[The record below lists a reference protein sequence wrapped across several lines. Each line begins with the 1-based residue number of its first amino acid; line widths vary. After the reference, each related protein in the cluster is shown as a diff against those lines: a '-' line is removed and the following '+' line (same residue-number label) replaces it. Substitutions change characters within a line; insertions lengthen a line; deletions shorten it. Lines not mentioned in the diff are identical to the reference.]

1 MHEETQGKL
10 YDLKYPV
17 IGTSDFI
24 VVSTTRP
31 ETMLGD
37 TAVAVNAN
45 DERYRHLH
53 GAKIL
58 LPLMNREIP
67 VIVDELANPEFGT
80 GAVKVTPAHDPNDF
94 QAGLRH
100 DLPQITVIDEIG
112 QDERAGR
119 SRTRD
124 WTASRRARACCTTWR
139 SRACWWASRTTCWRS
154 ANATAA
160 KPSSSPAFDAVV
172 RGREPQG
179 EGWQSEPGRARHSG
193 GRGRAGTL
201 HPGKLQ
207 AGLPELD
214 DQHSRLVHLAPA
226 LVGTPHSG
234 LALRASAT
242 RSWWRARLRRSAPS
256 CGSAR
261 LEQDADVLDTWF
273 SSGLLP
279 MSAMGWPGK
288 TRDLDAF
295 YPTSLLITGFD
306 ILFFWVARMIM
317 MGCHFLADHERGMV
331 PFRDVYIH
339 GLVRDAERQKMSK
352 TKGNVVDP
360 IETIERFGTDAT
372 RFTLATMAAPGA
384 DIAFSESRT
393 ESYRAFANKIWNAAR
408 FIFMNVDRAE
418 QEKVWSLREFRPPM
432 EDAARHSRLRG
443 GDAGRSLDSFA
454 LQSRRR

>member
-1 MHEETQGKL
+1 
-10 YDLKYPV
+10 
-17 IGTSDFI
+17 
-24 VVSTTRP
+24 
-31 ETMLGD
+31 MLGD

-100 DLPQITVIDEIG
+100 DLPQITVIDESG
-112 QDERAGR
+112 KMNEQAGAVR
-119 SRTRD
+119 GTGPLRG
-124 WTASRRARACCTTWR
+124 ARARAAR
-139 SRACWWASRTTCWRS
+139 PGEAGPAGRHQGSRAGARQMRPLQ
-154 ANATAA
+154 NHRRAA
-160 KPSSSPAFDAVV
+160 PLDAVV
-172 RGREPQG
+172 RGREQARRRMAVRAWPSAPFRWR
-179 EGWQSEPGRARHSG
+179 EDGRIRFIPENYKQMYLNWMTNIHDWCISRQLWWGHRIPAWHCAECREIMVAR
-193 GRGRAGTL
+193 
-201 HPGKLQ
+201 
-207 AGLPELD
+207 E
-214 DQHSRLVHLAPA
+214 APA
-226 LVGTPHSG
+226 KCS
-234 LALRASAT
+234 R
-242 RSWWRARLRRSAPS
+242 

-360 IETIERFGTDAT
+360 IETIEKFGTDAT
-372 RFTLATMAAPGA
+372 RFALATMAAPGA
-384 DIAFSESRT
+384 DIAFSEKPT

-418 QEKVWSLREFRPPM
+418 QENVWSLREFSEP
-432 EDAARHSRLRG
+432 AA
-443 GDAGRSLDSFA
+443 AGSGKADDRRAFPDSWRQRSKIAGFCRASTASLMKST
-454 LQSRRR
+454 RR